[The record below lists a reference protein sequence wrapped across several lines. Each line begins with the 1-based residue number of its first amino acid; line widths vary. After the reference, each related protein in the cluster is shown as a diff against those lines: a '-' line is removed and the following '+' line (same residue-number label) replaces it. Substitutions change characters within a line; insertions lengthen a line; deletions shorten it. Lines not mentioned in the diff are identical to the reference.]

1 MVLETDGYLALI
13 EHLSLNLDIF
23 TTEIGDTGSES
34 IEDVVTD
41 MVASNIMAI
50 FEQNP
55 ELHSSV
61 RFKLLKEAD
70 AVVED
75 LGEILAGVWHK
86 KRPMNR
92 SRSLM
97 NTSLWSKICSIMLLR
112 LTTDIVLTY
121 SNVRLKSERSYIVT
135 LLICQNLDAQYGL
148 SILEII
154 TPLDVDACMNCLL
167 PK

>member
-1 MVLETDGYLALI
+1 VKASTKRRIEVVVETDGYLALI

-23 TTEIGDTGSES
+23 TSGTGDTGSES

-75 LGEILAGVWHK
+75 LSEVLAGVWHRK
-86 KRPMNR
+86 ATNEQITFLDEYIALVKN
-92 SRSLM
+92 LFD
-97 NTSLWSKICSIMLLR
+97 TA
-112 LTTDIVLTY
+112 VATY
-121 SNVRLKSERSYIVT
+121 
-135 LLICQNLDAQYGL
+135 D
-148 SILEII
+148 
-154 TPLDVDACMNCLL
+154 
-167 PK
+167 

>member
-1 MVLETDGYLALI
+1 VVVETDGYLALI

-23 TTEIGDTGSES
+23 TSGTGDTGSES

-75 LGEILAGVWHK
+75 LSEVLAGVWHRK
-86 KRPMNR
+86 ATNDQITFLDEYIALVKN
-92 SRSLM
+92 LFD
-97 NTSLWSKICSIMLLR
+97 TA
-112 LTTDIVLTY
+112 VATY
-121 SNVRLKSERSYIVT
+121 
-135 LLICQNLDAQYGL
+135 D
-148 SILEII
+148 
-154 TPLDVDACMNCLL
+154 
-167 PK
+167 

>member
-1 MVLETDGYLALI
+1 MVVETDGYLALI

-55 ELHSSV
+55 EL

-75 LGEILAGVWHK
+75 LGEVLAGVWSK
-86 KRPMNR
+86 KATNEQIAF
-92 SRSLM
+92 LDEYIALVK
-97 NTSLWSKICSIMLLR
+97 NLFDTA
-112 LTTDIVLTY
+112 VATY
-121 SNVRLKSERSYIVT
+121 
-135 LLICQNLDAQYGL
+135 D
-148 SILEII
+148 
-154 TPLDVDACMNCLL
+154 
-167 PK
+167 